1 MNNLSHLDLLILLF
15 YFAVV
20 LFAGFYF
27 ARKDDDSVTHYFL
40 AGRNMGW
47 LAIGASLFAT
57 NISSE
62 HFVGLASSGATSGL
76 VVGHFEWMAVFAL
89 ILLGWIFAPLFIKT
103 GVFTVPEFLEKRFNK
118 ASRFYLATISIIA
131 YITTKISVMLYA
143 GGLLLREL
151 LGWDFYTS
159 AIVMVVITGIYT
171 IVGGLRSVIYTGA
184 IQTVF
189 LLAGAMAL
197 TFFGLQ
203 EVGGLQG
210 LQDKLPAQYFSMYRP
225 MSDPDFPWTGILF
238 GAPILGIWYWCMD
251 QYIVQRVLAA
261 KNVTHAQSA
270 TLLAGFLKTTPVFL
284 MVIPG
289 MIAIALFPSASG
301 DNAFVTLV
309 SKLSLPDGMRGL
321 ILAGLLAALMS
332 SLSAVFN
339 SAATIFT
346 MDFYKHF
353 YPRSSERKL
362 VLVGRLFAILVVIA
376 GVLWVPLTQV
386 FDASIYIYMQSV
398 QAYISPPITA
408 VFIFGVFSRRVNGEG
423 AIAAL
428 LIGGGIGLVRFI
440 LELYHDVFGLE
451 NVLVKSF
458 VELNFLHF
466 AVFLFFISAV
476 ALYVRSVLAH
486 PSSPKPVSRYVFSLN
501 GSLDTVSG
509 NASLSG
515 SRWLRFNGAI
525 SLFLIIVVIG
535 LWRSFL

>member
-1 MNNLSHLDLLILLF
+1 MI
-15 YFAVV
+15 

-27 ARKDDDSVTHYFL
+27 ARKDDDTSNYFL
-40 AGRNMGW
+40 AGRNIGW

-62 HFVGLASSGATSGL
+62 HFIGLAGSGATSGL

-89 ILLGWIFAPLFIKT
+89 ILLGWVFAPIFIRT

-118 ASRFYLATISIIA
+118 ACRFYLASISIIA

-143 GGLLLREL
+143 GGLLLRNL
-151 LGWDFYTS
+151 MGWDFYTS
-159 AIVMVVITGIYT
+159 AIVMIVITGVYT

-189 LLAGAMAL
+189 LLAGAIVL

-203 EVGGLQG
+203 EVGGLQA
-210 LQDKLPAQYFSMYRP
+210 LQDRLPQEYFSMFRP
-225 MSDPDFPWTGILF
+225 ASDPDFPWTGILL

-261 KNVTHAQSA
+261 KNIAHAQSA
-270 TLLAGFLKTTPVFL
+270 TILAGFLKTTPVFL
-284 MVIPG
+284 LVIPG
-289 MIAIALFPSASG
+289 MVAISLFPSVNG

-309 SKLSLPDGMRGL
+309 GKLSLPPGIRGL
-321 ILAGLLAALMS
+321 IVAGFLAALMS

-346 MDFYKHF
+346 MDFYKYF
-353 YPRSSERKL
+353 FPQSNERKL
-362 VLVGRLFAILVVIA
+362 VLVGRLSAILVVIA
-376 GVLWVPLTQV
+376 GILWVPLTQM
-386 FDASIYIYMQSV
+386 FDANIYIYMQSV

-408 VFIFGVFSRRVNGEG
+408 IFIFGVFSRRVNGEG

-428 LIGGGIGLVRFI
+428 LIGGTIGLMRFI
-440 LELYHDVFGLE
+440 LELYNDVFGLE
-451 NVLVKSF
+451 NEFAKTF
-458 VELNFLHF
+458 VGINFLHF
-466 AVFLFFISAV
+466 AVFLFFISSV
-476 ALYVRSVLAH
+476 ALFARSVFVNR
-486 PSSPKPVSRYVFSLN
+486 PIKNNSSYTFSLN
-501 GSLDTVSG
+501 GYFSG
-509 NASLSG
+509 ISNSLSF
-515 SRWLRFNGAI
+515 SKNKWLRLNGVV
-525 SLFLIIVVIG
+525 SLFLIIVVIS